1 MIACLN
7 AFSFMAVGQL
17 DSKIKIHH
25 LNEFRFGIPLKIFHV
40 CRMRNKKEKI
50 SSPLLHSGCGVSLL
64 GRKYGESGPQIII
77 LVACDQQFQPLQLY
91 IIVGWK
97 TSQTVF
103 GMNILEMRL
112 ICFSKFSV
120 FQMTSM
126 LVTNVDDSFMC
137 LYFKKKTR
145 LVA

>member
-1 MIACLN
+1 MIIMIACLN

-25 LNEFRFGIPLKIFHV
+25 LNEFCFGIPLKIFHV

-97 TSQTVF
+97 DSLTVF
-103 GMNILEMRL
+103 GMSILEMRP

-120 FQMTSM
+120 FRWHR
-126 LVTNVDDSFMC
+126 C
-137 LYFKKKTR
+137 W
-145 LVA
+145 